1 MKIAWRHMWIHGS
14 HWFEMRILEQDGGV
28 AIGNAVAKCPTL
40 RHLDLGQILRN
51 DSGWSWD
58 CEWLGG
64 NLIGSIWT
72 GFHARQTMSTSKEFD
87 SIDQVCSSF
96 AYGQFSSSIL
106 WGLNEIGDPGAVA
119 VATARSP
126 GNASQTAK
134 KWLFSCWM
142 HDFALQFEALCD
154 YNKVSKLSMGLIVS
168 CSFTTNSGSVI
179 LCRHPR
185 QRNYQCWWQGIGQGT
200 FHEVS
205 CHFVLL
211 SYMCVFFLKRLISLQ
226 SDFCSCEI
234 FVLCDLCLGPRVSTC
249 NAIEDVATVPTVA
262 TIGLLSKGG
271 YWGCVFLVEN
281 LSIITWNWKKNR
293 SFHPLI
299 AHIIS
304 LMNVARHFGRTANCD
319 RWTCA

>member
-1 MKIAWRHMWIHGS
+1 MNTWISLIWDADTWAGWGRGHWQCCCQVPHSKTPWLGS
-14 HWFEMRILEQDGGV
+14 D
-28 AIGNAVAKCPTL
+28 P
-40 RHLDLGQILRN
+40 RN
-51 DSGWSWD
+51 DSAWSWD
-58 CEWLGG
+58 FEWLDGD
-64 NLIGSIWT
+64 LIGLIWT
-72 GFHARQTMSTSKEFD
+72 GFHARQTMSTLKEFD

-119 VATARSP
+119 TARSP
-126 GNASQTAK
+126 RNASQTAK

-200 FHEVS
+200 FYGVS

-211 SYMCVFFLKRLISLQ
+211 SYMRVFCLKRLISLQ
-226 SDFCSCEI
+226 SDFCHCDI

-249 NAIEDVATVPTVA
+249 NAIEDVATVPTVV

-271 YWGCVFLVEN
+271 YLLLRLCFFC
-281 LSIITWNWKKNR
+281 WKFIYNHMKLKKTR

-299 AHIIS
+299 AHIMS